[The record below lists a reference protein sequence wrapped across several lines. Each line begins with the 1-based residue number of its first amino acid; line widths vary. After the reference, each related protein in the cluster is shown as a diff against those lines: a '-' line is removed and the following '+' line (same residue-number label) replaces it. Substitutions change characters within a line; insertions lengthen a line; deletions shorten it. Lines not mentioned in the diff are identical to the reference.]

1 MWMIAGPFIPDR
13 FLFLFPVSPLFP
25 TSTVRENIVE
35 PEDTGAIGDVHVFLV
50 FLNTYPRIMEWSG

>member
-1 MWMIAGPFIPDR
+1 VDDCGPIHPGT
-13 FLFLFPVSPLFP
+13 FPVPLSGIPFVP
-25 TSTVRENIVE
+25 DLDRQREIVE